1 MAREEINMKT
11 RNAKVL
17 ENARNKIFNNF
28 FGEITLKSLKY
39 SKPSYLILTL
49 SICSI

>member
-1 MAREEINMKT
+1 MRIVEEDEEKSQSDDRLERKIKMKT

-28 FGEITLKSLKY
+28 FLGNYT
-39 SKPSYLILTL
+39 
-49 SICSI
+49 